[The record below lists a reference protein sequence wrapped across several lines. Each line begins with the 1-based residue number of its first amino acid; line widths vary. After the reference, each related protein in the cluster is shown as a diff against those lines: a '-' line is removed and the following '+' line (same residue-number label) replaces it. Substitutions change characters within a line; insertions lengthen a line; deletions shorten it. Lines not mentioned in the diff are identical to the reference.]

1 MQFVCS
7 GFHVNFTVGRIV
19 VAGFEKAR
27 PFSTPIT
34 HLRLSLC
41 FHGLRASNI
50 WPQRIYPHLATR
62 HLTHMSFPQ
71 IQGILYAVFDATQGP
86 KPVCQVPDG
95 VVVPTATS
103 EVDEPLISFDSLRN
117 YIIPKPALC
126 NHLVGFRWGKYLFLG
141 YPVNIVGSDYERN
154 SFTFNFV
161 FIFDGDSD
169 TSMYETVIS
178 RTTKMFKAL
187 EEQSRFLSDKRNVK
201 TIDNVIEQMYQDLN
215 SYSECQIPI
224 DSANTVDIKLF
235 PIFEAP
241 PNIYPWQVPI
251 ATVRLQTLVDETW
264 DPTLERVIPFINGV
278 NSVRRIA
285 DLAEANYELT
295 KQAIR
300 HLVYYECIIIIGIT
314 QFANIYA
321 PAPDLISLATPAVY
335 HEFCEFAYQTHHAE
349 RSSSLSSISGAQ
361 DSASTPHSA
370 SSADGPSVSSR
381 YLGMGQV
388 FQLYADFQ
396 NGKNLYSWYNEH
408 ADLLHNID
416 VRRFIIFGVV
426 KQVIYRVYGYPILDY
441 MPGQSFKLSIDAIK
455 IALDDCG
462 IDSSDTNV
470 ALIQQLPDKPLH
482 FDAICS
488 DLRCSRAKVNK
499 LLRCIGEWAI
509 VNS

>member
-1 MQFVCS
+1 
-7 GFHVNFTVGRIV
+7 
-19 VAGFEKAR
+19 
-27 PFSTPIT
+27 
-34 HLRLSLC
+34 
-41 FHGLRASNI
+41 
-50 WPQRIYPHLATR
+50 
-62 HLTHMSFPQ
+62 MSFPQ

-103 EVDEPLISFDSLRN
+103 EVDEPLVSFDSLRN

-126 NHLVGFRWGKYLFLG
+126 NHLVGLRLGNYLFMG
-141 YPVNIVGSDYERN
+141 YPVNIMGSDYERN

-161 FIFDGDSD
+161 FIFEAESD
-169 TSMYETVIS
+169 TTMYESVIS
-178 RTTKMFKAL
+178 RTTRMFKAL
-187 EEQSRFLSDKRNVK
+187 EEQSRFLSDSRNVK
-201 TIDNVIEQMYQDLN
+201 IIDNVIEQMYQDLN

-251 ATVRLQTLVDETW
+251 STVRLQSLVDETW
-264 DPTLERVIPFINGV
+264 DPTLERIIPYINGV

-285 DLAEANYELT
+285 DLTEADYELT

-300 HLVYYECIIIIGIT
+300 HLVYYECVIITGIT

-321 PAPDLISLATPAVY
+321 PAPDLAALATPIVY
-335 HEFCEFAYQTHHAE
+335 HEFCEFAYHNQHIE
-349 RSSSLSSISGAQ
+349 RSASSSSISVAH
-361 DSASTPHSA
+361 DSGSTPHSA
-370 SSADGPSVSSR
+370 SSADGPAVGGGR

-388 FQLYADFQ
+388 FQLYSDFQ

-426 KQVIYRVYGYPILDY
+426 KQIIYRVYGYPLLDNSHGHKSPLEADTIRQA
-441 MPGQSFKLSIDAIK
+441 ME
-455 IALDDCG
+455 DCG
-462 IDSSDTNV
+462 IDSCENNV
-470 ALIQQLPDKPLH
+470 QLIQKLPKKPLH

-499 LLRCIGEWAI
+499 LLRSIGEWAI